1 MDYSEL
7 VRAIRE
13 DDTRTIDIYLKA
25 LHQTLYSYLLV
36 RLNTSK
42 EDAEDSVQNTLIKI
56 VQRVKNDKIQHP
68 DALLSYA
75 FTTARNDYFKKVEKK
90 SEVLDEKIEYKA
102 LKQPDQLSVLINSE
116 KKSLLM
122 RCISELKEDHQ
133 KYIKY
138 WFLNPSMDAE
148 DVANHFKISVN
159 NAWTK
164 KHRIIKILNEC
175 YKSKL
180 KM

>member
-7 VRAIRE
+7 VRAIKE
-13 DDTRTIDIYLKA
+13 DDTRTIDTHLRA
-25 LHQTLYSYLLV
+25 LHQILYTYLLV

-56 VQRVKNDKIQHP
+56 VQRVKDDKIKHP

-90 SEVLDEKIEYKA
+90 SEVLDEKIEYKP
-102 LKQPDQLSVLINSE
+102 LNQPDQLSVLINGE
-116 KKSLLM
+116 KKSILM
-122 RCISELKEDHQ
+122 KCISELKEDNQ
-133 KYIKY
+133 EYIKY

-148 DVANHFKISVN
+148 DVATHFNISVN

-164 KHRIIKILNEC
+164 KHRIIKMLNEC